1 MEWSTEYGVKG
12 AADNALRIAAI
23 TGVLAAPSAIL
34 LVDGLGSPYL
44 GICVLAG
51 LLIIAKQARLFV
63 TDWQRAGLLL
73 WFGILML
80 AYLLVTLAN
89 FAFVDSST
97 FAFNR
102 VERQLLLL
110 SIPVVFALLWWARP
124 TLQVVAIGI
133 AVNAVAFGVYS
144 MFAVLPG
151 RERWEGLGVTH
162 MILFGNAGLLLGFAS
177 LALVLVKPSWPW
189 RILGLAG
196 LGFGL
201 ASSILSQSR
210 GGWLAIPLLVAIS
223 LVAFHKAYR
232 PSRRLGVGIGLVTT
246 TSMILLL
253 NTGIVQDRIA
263 QGERDV
269 ELLTDGNFQTSLG
282 LRTLMWKI
290 ALETGLEAPLLGQG
304 FSGYGRKVD
313 ELLEKGDMPPIMA
326 IFRTEPH
333 SDYLYVFA
341 SRGLLGVI
349 AYGALL
355 IVPFT
360 YLLVSLARGE
370 AQTVGGA
377 YVGLTLIIVLAVSGL
392 SVTMIDQRVM
402 IRFISVVSA
411 IALYVVWETQRSS
424 PPRDSL
430 GRT

>member
-1 MEWSTEYGVKG
+1 MEWSTNYGDKG
-12 AADNALRIAAI
+12 SASNALRIAAI
-23 TGVLAAPSAIL
+23 TGVLAAPSVIL

-51 LLIIAKQARLFV
+51 LLVVARQARLFV
-63 TDWQRAGLLL
+63 TDWRRAGILL

-97 FAFNR
+97 FAINR

-124 TLQVVAIGI
+124 TLKVVASGI
-133 AVNAVAFGVYS
+133 AINAVVFGLYT

-177 LALVLVKPSWPW
+177 LALVLLKPNWPW

-201 ASSILSQSR
+201 ATSILSQSR
-210 GGWLAIPLLVAIS
+210 GGWLAIPLLVVVS
-223 LVAFHKAYR
+223 LIAYTRMYR
-232 PSRRLGVGIGLVTT
+232 PSVAMWFTITVATLVAMVILAQTPAVEHRVAAAQQNLLSM
-246 TSMILLL
+246 TS
-253 NTGIVQDRIA
+253 
-263 QGERDV
+263 
-269 ELLTDGNFQTSLG
+269 GNFETPLG
-282 LRTLMWKI
+282 WRVLMWQT
-290 ALETGLEAPLLGQG
+290 AWDTGREAPLFGQG
-304 FSGYGRKVD
+304 FSGYPDNVD
-313 ELLEKGDMPPIMA
+313 AGIEHGHLPHSMGL
-326 IFRTEPH
+326 FRTEPH
-333 SDYLYVFA
+333 SDYLHLFA
-341 SRGLLGVI
+341 SRGVVGLMSY
-349 AYGALL
+349 AALL
-355 IVPFT
+355 LVPIG
-360 YLLVSLARGE
+360 YLIALLTFGERRQIAGAQLGLSL
-370 AQTVGGA
+370 
-377 YVGLTLIIVLAVSGL
+377 LIVLAVSGL
-392 SVTMIDQRVM
+392 SITMIDQRIM

-411 IALYVVWETQRSS
+411 IALYAIWETQRSS

>member
-1 MEWSTEYGVKG
+1 MEWSTNYGDKG
-12 AADNALRIAAI
+12 SASNALRIAAI
-23 TGVLAAPSAIL
+23 TGVLAAPSVIL

-51 LLIIAKQARLFV
+51 LLVVARQARLFV
-63 TDWQRAGLLL
+63 TDWRRAGILL

-97 FAFNR
+97 FAINR

-124 TLQVVAIGI
+124 TLKVVASGI
-133 AVNAVAFGVYS
+133 AINAVVFGLYT

-177 LALVLVKPSWPW
+177 LALVLLKPNWPW

-201 ASSILSQSR
+201 ATSVLSQSR
-210 GGWLAIPLLVAIS
+210 GGWLAIPLLVVVSLIAYTRMYRPRVATRFTITVTT
-223 LVAFHKAYR
+223 LVALVILAQAPAIEYR
-232 PSRRLGVGIGLVTT
+232 VAEARQDLLGM
-246 TSMILLL
+246 TS
-253 NTGIVQDRIA
+253 
-263 QGERDV
+263 
-269 ELLTDGNFQTSLG
+269 GNFETSLG
-282 LRTLMWKI
+282 WRILMWQT
-290 ALETGLEAPLLGQG
+290 AWDTGREAPLFGQG
-304 FSGYGRKVD
+304 FSGYPDNVDAGIEHGHLPHSMGR
-313 ELLEKGDMPPIMA
+313 
-326 IFRTEPH
+326 FRTEPH
-333 SDYLYVFA
+333 SDYLHILA
-341 SRGLLGVI
+341 SRGVVGLMSY
-349 AYGALL
+349 AALL
-355 IVPFT
+355 LVPIG
-360 YLLVSLARGE
+360 YLIALLTFGERRQIAGAQLGLSL
-370 AQTVGGA
+370 
-377 YVGLTLIIVLAVSGL
+377 LIVLAVSGL
-392 SVTMIDQRVM
+392 SITMIDQRIM

-411 IALYVVWETQRSS
+411 ISLYAVWETQRSS